1 MRDAPVPEA
10 RLDDTTHGRS
20 PASEGWYVMNL
31 VEARGE
37 GNDAAGAW
45 WLLEDDER
53 PWPDFGANVHVL
65 EPGQVACR
73 YHQES
78 AQEGFLVL
86 HGECL
91 LLVEEQERHLRQWDW
106 FHCPGGTR
114 HVFVGAGDGP
124 CAILMSGARPS
135 DNDIHYPVS
144 ELAARHGASVA
155 TPTDQPRE
163 AYADWPGPSVPR
175 RPAWPV
181 A

>member
-1 MRDAPVPEA
+1 MRDVPAPEA
-10 RLDDTTHGRS
+10 RLEDTPHGRRA
-20 PASEGWYVMNL
+20 ASEGWFVL
-31 VEARGE
+31 SLRDAFAE
-37 GNDAAGAW
+37 GNEACGAW
-45 WLLEDDER
+45 YPLESDDHR
-53 PWPDFGANVHVL
+53 WPDFGANVHVL

-86 HGECL
+86 QGECL
-91 LLVEEQERHLRQWDW
+91 LIVEEQERRLRQWDW

-124 CAILMSGARPS
+124 CAILMIGARPA

-144 ELAARHGASVA
+144 EAAARHGASVA
-155 TPTDQPRE
+155 MPTDLPRE
-163 AYADWPGPSVPR
+163 AYADWPGPFTPR
-175 RPAWPV
+175 RPSWPT